1 MYSSMNRLLKTKHLK
16 YLLDLQ
22 GILNSNLKVLH
33 FLTQH
38 HIEEGAKM
46 T

>member
-1 MYSSMNRLLKTKHLK
+1 MNRLLKTMHLK
-16 YLLDLQ
+16 YLLALQ
-22 GILNSNLKVLH
+22 GILNSNVKVSH
-33 FLTQH
+33 FLNQH